1 MNHGEK
7 EHKIHDLVLEVLQM
21 ARKESNKYRMK
32 ALGFINKKLQEK
44 NEARWYIKNA
54 NEAMLESYWV
64 FTKQLKHLTLE
75 LQLLNFYHA
84 SEDPKNFELLFVTVG
99 TGLARYALYKY
110 LK

>member
-44 NEARWYIKNA
+44 NEAR
-54 NEAMLESYWV
+54 
-64 FTKQLKHLTLE
+64 
-75 LQLLNFYHA
+75 
-84 SEDPKNFELLFVTVG
+84 
-99 TGLARYALYKY
+99 
-110 LK
+110 